1 MRFSK
6 KSDYALRAL
15 LTLAAADSKQ
25 PMSIRKIA
33 THNDIPYRFL
43 QQIVLE
49 LRDKGWVATHAGR
62 DGGLTLS
69 KPPDT
74 IQMGDIVRHFDG
86 VLAPM
91 GCVSTTHYQPCS
103 QEKVCRFRRTLLE
116 IRNHTAML
124 MDKTSLAMLV
134 RDKPLTREEVFT
146 ESFVDGAG
154 I

>member
-15 LTLAAADSKQ
+15 LTLAASDNKR
-25 PMSIRKIA
+25 PLSIRKIA
-33 THNDIPYRFL
+33 MRNDIPYRFL

-49 LRDKGWVATHAGR
+49 LRDKGWVKTHAGR
-62 DGGLTLS
+62 EGGITLS

-91 GCVSTTHYQPCS
+91 GCVSTTHYEPCS
-103 QEKVCRFRRTLLE
+103 QEDVCRFRRTLLE
-116 IRNHTAML
+116 IRNYTALL

-134 RDKPLTREEVFT
+134 ADKPLLRSEVFT
-146 ESFVDGAG
+146 SYFGDGGG